1 MTITLP
7 RLRFL
12 APLFA
17 ASVFC
22 ASALGGYFSSGSAG
36 VLTACFLL
44 FLLTAA
50 VRPTRR
56 EWGVGAIPAA
66 LFAFFRTVG
75 YSYDTTDSS
84 DLLLKNAQTMLRGAA
99 AMAALF
105 AAALC
110 AVVLLFRLLDA
121 LRAHAQSGAP
131 ATQKKK
137 RRLFWLCAG
146 LIFAGSIPY
155 LLLYA
160 PGLNIYDTHD
170 QILQFFG
177 FPSYIGDGSALSD
190 HHPVFLTL
198 IYGGFMK
205 LGLLLGDA
213 NIGQLLYSLLSMAAL
228 AVCWAYALVTLRE
241 AGLARGAVIGLALFV
256 ALYPVLALYAF
267 NMCKDVSVEPF
278 VLLYGTMMFR
288 LCASHGRAAQS
299 GRFCAGLFAVA
310 LMMMLTRKPAMYA
323 LCFAALFLLLG
334 YPGVRA
340 RLAGALLGAAAVFAV
355 LYNGLLLP
363 ALGVIPGE
371 TREMLS
377 VPFQQTA
384 RCLLAYPD
392 DVTESEL
399 RAVSAVLDVENGVPN
414 YDPRLADPVKDTSSP
429 DLSGRPVYAGVAEH
443 GDAPPRR
450 LSGRM
455 AEHDLR
461 LFLSVGQQHHRLPDP
476 QFAGCGRCC
485 AAAEP
490 GAFRRAAGAAQP
502 DLFHAAAD
510 SGRRLAVLRRFRR
523 LGLSAAARGAGS
535 ARRASRRRA
544 VYVLFRH
551 AGHLPALPQE
561 RRNPLSDADSLH
573 PARHAG
579 RGAAAPAQG
588 GKAMKTERRSADV
601 LLSAAMALVFGLIFY
616 TFNTPLGPSIGSD
629 NAMYLTLGTALARGY
644 APYTQIFDHK
654 GPMLYLLQM
663 LPQLLSGG
671 YSTLAVFIQQVI
683 ALFLCLRVVSRIAR
697 TLGAYSGVAQ
707 LFYLAL
713 IASLVGG
720 GNLTEEY
727 ASLPTLLGAYAA
739 LRVFLRPDWTKRLFA
754 PALLMGVCTM
764 AAFLLRANNALPL
777 AALTLALAL
786 CLLAKKQFAPLGQCA
801 AGFSAGLAL
810 CALPVVIWLAAR
822 GALRAAWY
830 GAIVHN
836 MRYTETGS
844 TGRVAMLLH
853 SRYGLAAMLM
863 AVLACLG
870 ALALRK
876 KSPMLALGMVAAAA
890 AGALAAFLS
899 RKFYDHY
906 LILGAP
912 MAVLGLAAAL
922 AAIQK
927 PRVRAVSAIVLTCCC
942 ALWLGINGHA
952 ANRTRL
958 SERADW
964 AQFTADAQALMAQVP
979 QDERDRFMAYRVEPR
994 WYVAAEALPC
1004 MRFYFLQEVLAQ
1016 ADPAVMD
1023 EIVQTFETN
1032 PPRWLVIYYNRAFN
1046 PPYDARVAAIF
1057 ETNYEFVDAAGQYQL
1072 LRLKEGLPCEPNS

>member
-56 EWGVGAIPAA
+56 EWDVGAIPAA

-121 LRAHAQSGAP
+121 LRAHAQANAP
-131 ATQKKK
+131 ATQREK

-146 LIFAGSIPY
+146 LIFVGSIPY

-198 IYGGFMK
+198 VYGGFMK

-288 LCASHGRAAQS
+288 LYASHGRAAQS

-414 YDPRLADPVKDTSSP
+414 YDPRLADAVKDTSSP
-429 DLSGRPVYAGVAEH
+429 DLSGRLGPYMKAWLSMGMRHPGVYLDAWLNMIYGYFYPSDSNTIVCLTLNSPDAGGVA
-443 GDAPPRR
+443 
-450 LSGRM
+450 
-455 AEHDLR
+455 LR
-461 LFLSVGQQHHRLPDP
+461 QS
-476 QFAGCGRCC
+476 
-485 AAAEP
+485 
-490 GAFRRAAGAAQP
+490 
-502 DLFHAAAD
+502 
-510 SGRRLAVLRRFRR
+510 
-523 LGLSAAARGAGS
+523 
-535 ARRASRRRA
+535 
-544 VYVLFRH
+544 
-551 AGHLPALPQE
+551 PA
-561 RRNPLSDADSLH
+561 LSDARLELH
-573 PARHAG
+573 NRIYF
-579 RGAAAPAQG
+579 
-588 GKAMKTERRSADV
+588 TLRR
-601 LLSAAMALVFGLIFY
+601 I
-616 TFNTPLGPSIGSD
+616 P
-629 NAMYLTLGTALARGY
+629 
-644 APYTQIFDHK
+644 
-654 GPMLYLLQM
+654 
-663 LPQLLSGG
+663 
-671 YSTLAVFIQQVI
+671 
-683 ALFLCLRVVSRIAR
+683 
-697 TLGAYSGVAQ
+697 GVGW
-707 LFYLAL
+707 LFYVD
-713 IASLVGG
+713 SVVW
-720 GNLTEEY
+720 
-727 ASLPTLLGAYAA
+727 
-739 LRVFLRPDWTKRLFA
+739 VFL
-754 PALLMGVCTM
+754 LL
-764 AAFLLRANNALPL
+764 L
-777 AALTLALAL
+777 AALVLRD
-786 CLLAKKQFAPLGQCA
+786 G
-801 AGFSAGLAL
+801 
-810 CALPVVIWLAAR
+810 
-822 GALRAAWY
+822 LRAAVPY
-830 GAIVHN
+830 MFFFGTLGICLLSPKSGEI
-836 MRYTETGS
+836 RY
-844 TGRVAMLLH
+844 
-853 SRYGLAAMLM
+853 LM
-863 AVLACLG
+863 PILYILPVMLG
-870 ALALRK
+870 AAL
-876 KSPMLALGMVAAAA
+876 L
-890 AGALAAFLS
+890 
-899 RKFYDHY
+899 
-906 LILGAP
+906 
-912 MAVLGLAAAL
+912 
-922 AAIQK
+922 
-927 PRVRAVSAIVLTCCC
+927 
-942 ALWLGINGHA
+942 
-952 ANRTRL
+952 
-958 SERADW
+958 
-964 AQFTADAQALMAQVP
+964 
-979 QDERDRFMAYRVEPR
+979 
-994 WYVAAEALPC
+994 
-1004 MRFYFLQEVLAQ
+1004 
-1016 ADPAVMD
+1016 
-1023 EIVQTFETN
+1023 
-1032 PPRWLVIYYNRAFN
+1032 PPR
-1046 PPYDARVAAIF
+1046 
-1057 ETNYEFVDAAGQYQL
+1057 
-1072 LRLKEGLPCEPNS
+1072 KEEKP